1 MKEVKEIERRFL
13 MKKLPSFPV
22 QWDKIYG
29 ISQYYLHDGD
39 LVKRVRQKIDLTD
52 WPNNVHESYEYL
64 HKIQKGI
71 GEYVEM
77 HEDIDQLKFE
87 ELSNKVF
94 KGLYKQ
100 RYVHFANG
108 FHFEFDEIDGTNL
121 TILEV
126 ELEDINQEI
135 IFPQEIK
142 DLIIMEVTGIKEL
155 SNFALATKLEH
166 VNQ

>member
-13 MKKLPSFPV
+13 MMKLPKFPV
-22 QWDKIYG
+22 QWDKIYS
-29 ISQYYLHDGD
+29 IRQLYIQDGD
-39 LVKRVRQKIDLTD
+39 LVKRIRLKTDLTD
-52 WPNNVHESYEYL
+52 WSNIHDSFEYL

-87 ELSNKVF
+87 ELSNKAF

-100 RYVHFANG
+100 RYVHFENG
-108 FHFEFDEIDGTNL
+108 FHFEFDQISNTNL
-121 TILEV
+121 TLLEV

-135 IFPQEIK
+135 IFPQKIK